1 MARYLFIRI
10 TEIQFTSADIEG
22 ATWVLIDK
30 NDPQNIIDKGTLY
43 DPPALGLGDKVI
55 ACMPA
60 SKLMLTKVS
69 LPNSNINRLR
79 KIVPF
84 TLEELILDDIEDV
97 HIALGHVEKDKAT
110 SVAVIQKLLLSD
122 NLSAIEAVGLNPTV
136 ILPDCLCIP
145 FESDTWTIFIEDDVA
160 LIRTD
165 RDSGFSCSLDILKLM
180 LTQYLNEEHV
190 IQPSCIKSY
199 NVPVEIQQEIMKI
212 SFETEVEFSTFDVSG
227 NTEMLFLEQYLAS
240 TPSLN
245 LLQGSYSRRQKMGQQ
260 FKPWM
265 PAAGLL
271 AAWLVIALVMD
282 IVNYNKLADNIT
294 MLNKQQE
301 KIFKATFPDARK
313 IVNPRAQ
320 MEARLKQLRKKA
332 GKNSSSATTMIT
344 LVSKT
349 LKKYNIVGIKTLRYR
364 DSRVDVDIQL
374 KNLQVLDELKEQLT
388 NNGQWEV
395 EVLSAT
401 SRDKFVES
409 RIQIKG

>member
-10 TEIQFTSADIEG
+10 TETQFTSADIEG
-22 ATWVLIDK
+22 AKWVLIDK
-30 NDPQNIIDKGTLY
+30 NDPQNIIEKGTLY
-43 DPPALGLGDKVI
+43 EPPALGLSDKVI
-55 ACMPA
+55 ACIPA

-97 HIALGHVEKDKAT
+97 HIAIGHVEKDKAT
-110 SVAVIQKLLLSD
+110 SVAVIQKLLLSE
-122 NLSAIEAVGLNPTV
+122 NLSALETLGLNPTV
-136 ILPDCLCIP
+136 ILPDSLCIP
-145 FESDTWTIFIEDDVA
+145 FESDTWTIFIEDDIA

-165 RDSGFSCSLDILKLM
+165 RDSGFSCTLDILKLM

-190 IQPSCIKSY
+190 NQPSSIKSY

-212 SFETEVEFSTFDVSG
+212 SFESEVEFSTFDVSG
-227 NTEMLFLEQYLAS
+227 NTEMLFLEQYLES

-260 FKPWM
+260 FKPWI
-265 PAAGLL
+265 PTAGLL
-271 AAWLVIALVMD
+271 AAWLVIVLVID
-282 IVNYNKLADNIT
+282 IVNYSKLSANIT
-294 MLNKQQE
+294 ALNKQQE

-344 LVSKT
+344 LVSKI

-364 DSRVDVDIQL
+364 DSRLDVDIQL